1 MVRLAVMAMIGG
13 RSTFRKC
20 RQTEAVQQ
28 TVAADAV
35 PECELELART
45 VEVRGVDG
53 SAALKIQK
61 LPDLS
66 GGGEWQQA
74 PRRYQTQ
81 YFFHGKLPVGRWQPA
96 SSALH
101 TQALLAVPS
110 RFFRASVVSPK

>member
-1 MVRLAVMAMIGG
+1 MRVMRAN
-13 RSTFRKC
+13 
-20 RQTEAVQQ
+20 
-28 TVAADAV
+28 
-35 PECELELART
+35 LNLARA
-45 VEVRGVDG
+45 VKVRAVDG
-53 SAALKIQK
+53 NAALKIQK

-81 YFFHGKLPVGRWQPA
+81 YFFHGKLPVGRRQPA

>member
-1 MVRLAVMAMIGG
+1 MAMIGG

-61 LPDLS
+61 VQDSS
-66 GGGEWQQA
+66 GGGEGK
-74 PRRYQTQ
+74 QTP
-81 YFFHGKLPVGRWQPA
+81 LC
-96 SSALH
+96 
-101 TQALLAVPS
+101 
-110 RFFRASVVSPK
+110 